1 MKKPITIRL
10 AIPAD
15 ASDMAE
21 VGMRSW
27 EAAYKD
33 ILSAEYIRE
42 KNATRPELFKRVITD
57 DNMHSY
63 VIQYEGKTVGI
74 MRIALPQDDDL
85 GEDFYELHYIYIHP
99 DYYRQGIGTQAMEF
113 AYDKA
118 RSLGK
123 TAMVLWVFAENINSI
138 KFYEKCGFV
147 ADGNVREENRGKVIK
162 SIRMRNENI

>member
-1 MKKPITIRL
+1 MKKTIAIRL
-10 AIPAD
+10 AVPAD
-15 ASDMAE
+15 APDMAE

-74 MRIALPQDDDL
+74 MRIAPPQDDDL

-113 AYDKA
+113 AYGKA

-123 TAMVLWVFAENINSI
+123 TAMALWVFAENINSI

-147 ADGNVREENRGKVIK
+147 ADGKVREENRGKVTK
-162 SIRMRNENI
+162 SIRMRIENI